1 MQICPIFAGPITY
14 SVLMSVVNMLDASP
28 SPPPVMGQASTE
40 YRSKGQL
47 NDVIED
53 EIIMKRKKR
62 QSGTIVEGQVI
73 DNKELPISVA
83 QRTYLHITGMSCT
96 SCVNNIETNMIKKLG
111 KRPTFVVAMPWHYWL
126 LCRCI

>member
-1 MQICPIFAGPITY
+1 
-14 SVLMSVVNMLDASP
+14 MLDASP

-53 EIIMKRKKR
+53 EIIMKKKKR

-111 KRPTFVVAMPWHYWL
+111 KRPTFMVAMPWHYWL